1 MTEGFLDRREA
12 GHVLAGHLTRY
23 ADRDDVAVLALPRG
37 GVPVAFEVAQALHLP
52 LDVLI
57 VRKLG
62 VPGHEELAM
71 GAIASGGVRIVN
83 EGVMRDMG
91 ISAPLLESVAVGEQ
105 NELARREKV
114 YRGER
119 QAVGVEGRT
128 ILLVDDGLAT
138 GSTMR
143 AAVAALRQRNP
154 ERVVVAVPV
163 AARST
168 CEELKEEVD
177 EVVCAVTPA
186 PFYGVGQWYE
196 NFSQTS
202 DEEVKELL
210 DRAFDAYHGARAP
223 SAARKRTIAVDLSA
237 ATLVADLEVPI
248 RAWGLVLFAH
258 GSGSSRLSPRNQ
270 HVATLLREEG
280 LATLL
285 IDLLTIEEAV
295 LDNRTM
301 QFRFDVELL
310 AQRLIGVTD
319 WRTQDMEVAQLPLG
333 YFGASPG
340 SAAALIAA
348 ASRPSDVEAVVSR
361 GGRPDLAASSL
372 ARVHAPTLLI
382 VGGEDGAVIELNQSA
397 FDRISVAKELSI
409 VPGATH
415 LFEEPGA
422 MERVARL
429 AVAWYRRHLT

>member
-1 MTEGFLDRREA
+1 MIEGFLDRREA
-12 GHVLAGHLTRY
+12 GHVLAGHLSQY
-23 ADRDDVAVLALPRG
+23 AERDDVAVLALPRG
-37 GVPVAFEVAQALHLP
+37 GVPVAFEVARALHLP

-71 GAIASGGVRIVN
+71 GAIASGGIRIVN
-83 EGVMRDMG
+83 EDVMRDMG

-105 NELARREKV
+105 SELTRREKV
-114 YRGER
+114 YRGDR
-119 QAVGVEGRT
+119 PAVTVEGRT
-128 ILLVDDGLAT
+128 VLLIDDGLAT

-143 AAVAALRQRNP
+143 AAVAALRQRHP
-154 ERVVVAVPV
+154 ERIVVAVPV

-177 EVVCAVTPA
+177 DVVCAITPT

-210 DRAFDAYHGARAP
+210 DRAFDP
-223 SAARKRTIAVDLSA
+223 SHESKASTAARKRTITIGLPDAN
-237 ATLVADLEVPI
+237 LVADLMVPP
-248 RAWGLVLFAH
+248 RAWGFVLFAH

-270 HVATLLREEG
+270 HVAALLREEG

-285 IDLLTIEEAV
+285 IDLLTVEEAV
-295 LDNRTM
+295 LDTRTM

-333 YFGASPG
+333 YFGASTG

-348 ASRPSDVEAVVSR
+348 SARPYDVEAVVSR
-361 GGRPDLAASSL
+361 GGRPDLATSSL
-372 ARVHAPTLLI
+372 ARVRAPTLLI
-382 VGGEDGAVIELNQSA
+382 VGGEDVPVIELNQTA
-397 FDRISVAKELSI
+397 FDRLSGAKELSI

-429 AVAWYRRHLT
+429 TVAWYRRHLR

>member
-1 MTEGFLDRREA
+1 M
-12 GHVLAGHLTRY
+12 
-23 ADRDDVAVLALPRG
+23 
-37 GVPVAFEVAQALHLP
+37 
-52 LDVLI
+52 
-57 VRKLG
+57 
-62 VPGHEELAM
+62 
-71 GAIASGGVRIVN
+71 
-83 EGVMRDMG
+83 
-91 ISAPLLESVAVGEQ
+91 
-105 NELARREKV
+105 
-114 YRGER
+114 
-119 QAVGVEGRT
+119 
-128 ILLVDDGLAT
+128 
-138 GSTMR
+138 
-143 AAVAALRQRNP
+143 
-154 ERVVVAVPV
+154 VAVPV

-223 SAARKRTIAVDLSA
+223 SAARKRTITVDLSA
-237 ATLVADLEVPI
+237 ATLVADLEVPL

-333 YFGASPG
+333 YFGASTG

-397 FDRISVAKELSI
+397 FDRISVAKELISSPAQRTCLKSPERWNAWRVWPSRGI
-409 VPGATH
+409 GGISLETALRGSTM
-415 LFEEPGA
+415 EAQERETTKEPDADILKAEQIKQVKKNGEA
-422 MERVARL
+422 LIKEVELNNQNIQNPQERRKVVRSKPC
-429 AVAWYRRHLT
+429 

>member
-1 MTEGFLDRREA
+1 MTQGFLDRREA
-12 GHVLAGHLTRY
+12 GHVLAGHLTQY

-223 SAARKRTIAVDLSA
+223 SAARKRTITVGLSA
-237 ATLVADLEVPI
+237 ATLVADLEVPV

-258 GSGSSRLSPRNQ
+258 GSGSSRLSSRNQ

-285 IDLLTIEEAV
+285 IDLLTVEEAV

-333 YFGASPG
+333 YFGASTG

-348 ASRPSDVEAVVSR
+348 ASRPYDVEAVVSR